1 MMLWMTV
8 LGMGL
13 ISWALRA
20 SMIAG
25 LGDRELPDWLKR
37 ALPFAPPA
45 VLTAIIITQVLK
57 GAASTSLDFSL
68 GNERIYA
75 WLIAAAVAWKT
86 KHVVATLVAG
96 MAALWLLKAL
106 GV

>member
-1 MMLWMTV
+1 MMLWLTV
-8 LGMGL
+8 FGMGF

-25 LGDRELPDWLKR
+25 LGDRELPEWLKR

-57 GAASTSLDFSL
+57 GAANTSLELSF

-75 WLIAAAVAWKT
+75 WLIAAGVAWKT

-96 MAALWLLKAL
+96 MAALWIFKAVGL
-106 GV
+106 